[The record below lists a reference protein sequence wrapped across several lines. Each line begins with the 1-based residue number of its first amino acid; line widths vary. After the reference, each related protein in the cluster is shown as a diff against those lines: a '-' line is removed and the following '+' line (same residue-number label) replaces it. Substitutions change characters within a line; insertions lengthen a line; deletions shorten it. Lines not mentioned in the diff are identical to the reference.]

1 MLSTVWIVSRCVLV
15 SRTQGKRS
23 KPDCVNGFV
32 SIPELQFIFQAT
44 ISRRELSLRGDIFH
58 CPPRNPPLFPSL
70 QLQFR
75 KETLKQ

>member
-32 SIPELQFIFQAT
+32 SIPELQFIFHGDDKPA
-44 ISRRELSLRGDIFH
+44 RVSLRGDIFH